1 MLFKEE
7 LMATVINFNQIAK
20 DSQDKKSGVS
30 RKPGSKKLYVD
41 FRYNGV
47 RIVKSTG
54 LDDTP
59 ENEIKV
65 QKWVDNQKEKIANGT
80 FIFAKAFPG
89 ASTKEKAFHSRLE
102 GWDYKLEPKD
112 VLFAD
117 YVETWRQRF
126 LANCRSAG
134 KQRDFE
140 QVITYWLQPHF
151 GKKTFFQ
158 ISGVAIKEF
167 IQKLVWKTGEK
178 KGQPLSASRMRNI
191 LIPLRAIWEDAC
203 EEHRWNLPD
212 PFAHVKKHLPKR
224 SKKHPEVF
232 RFDEWIKVIE
242 NFDPYY
248 RPVAETMIMTG
259 MIGSE
264 IAGLRK
270 KDIRDEHIVIQNS
283 IVRKH
288 EKSDLKNDYRKRSL
302 KITDALRHRLNQA
315 LSRSIGDY
323 VFTMKSGRTF
333 DVDSFRKN
341 PWTSAFKRSGIPYKV
356 PYATRHSFAAWALT
370 LRMDPNKLVSLMGHS
385 SKKMVYDVY
394 GNYVKGLEEDAG
406 KILGYFG
413 RDFLGLKESTA
424 QPFTNIYGESYGES
438 EPGNNYK

>member
-1 MLFKEE
+1 MQKK
-7 LMATVINFNQIAK
+7 A
-20 DSQDKKSGVS
+20 SDKRSGIS

-59 ENEIKV
+59 ENEKKV
-65 QKWVDNQKEKIANGT
+65 QIWVDHQKERIANGT
-80 FIFAKAFPG
+80 FVFAKAFPG
-89 ASTKEKAFHSRLE
+89 ASTKEKAFHSKLE

-117 YVETWRQRF
+117 YTENWRKRF
-126 LANCRSAG
+126 LANCSSAS
-134 KQRDFE
+134 KQRDFD
-140 QVITYWLQPHF
+140 QVIDYWLLPYF
-151 GKKTFFQ
+151 GDKTFFQ
-158 ISGVAIKEF
+158 ITGVAIKEF
-167 IQKLVWKTGEK
+167 IQKLVCKTGNK
-178 KGQPLSASRMRNI
+178 KGQPLSASRIRNI
-191 LIPLRAIWEDAC
+191 LIPLRAIWGDAC

-242 NFDPYY
+242 NIDPYY

-270 KDIRDEHIVIQNS
+270 KDIQNDHIAIQNS

-288 EKSDLKNDYRKRSL
+288 EKSDLKNDYRNRSL
-302 KITDALRHRLNQA
+302 RITNALRHRLNSA
-315 LSRSIGDY
+315 LSRSEGDY

-333 DVDSFRKN
+333 DIDSFRKN
-341 PWTSAFKRSGIPYKV
+341 PWTAALKKAGIVYKV
-356 PYATRHSFAAWALT
+356 PYATRHTFAAWALT
-370 LRMDPNKLVSLMGHS
+370 LRMDPNKLVNLMGHS
-385 SKKMVYDVY
+385 SKKMIYDVY
-394 GNYVKGLEEDAG
+394 GNYVQGLEEDAG

-413 RDFLGLKESTA
+413 KDFLGLKGTA
-424 QPFTNIYGESYGES
+424 TLPFTTIHGESNGES
-438 EPGNNYK
+438 GNEYPLKLL